1 MTTFWMI
8 CALLLAV
15 AVLFIVLP
23 LWRSKVKNNHVLR
36 DAANLEIFRDQIAEM
51 DADLRNGLLT
61 QELYDQGKRELQSRM
76 LDEVK
81 DAQAEDSTKRNPHKV
96 LALVLAVLLPLLAVG
111 IYSKIGNRDAFA
123 PAGSMGMQGTGTVR
137 TDAAFKEL
145 EDKIAQN
152 PKDTESM
159 LTLAHSY
166 TEAERYVDAAKIYN
180 QLTKIVT
187 QDAQV
192 WADFADVLAMANG
205 QSLAGHPT
213 LLINTAL
220 VFDPNNAKALALAG
234 SAAMERGDYP
244 AVVKYWEQLL
254 KQMQPGADE
263 TKMIESGLQ
272 KARDAIAQGKGG
284 KAPMMAGG
292 MPPMAA
298 GGGMPQAGGAE
309 RITGTVTLSD
319 ALKSQVKPGD
329 MLFVL
334 ARAESGPPMPLA
346 VVRKLASD
354 LPYQFTLDDSM
365 AMAPQMKLSR
375 FDKVV
380 VVARIAKSGDPM
392 PHPGDMQG
400 LSATIKPGTTGLKVV
415 IDSVVK

>member
-1 MTTFWMI
+1 MI